1 MTPEYFYETYTP
13 GTHPSIQKIPA
24 KLDNSDGAGYR
35 INEGGENND

>member
-13 GTHPSIQKIPA
+13 GTLPSIQKIPA

-35 INEGGENND
+35 INEGGESND